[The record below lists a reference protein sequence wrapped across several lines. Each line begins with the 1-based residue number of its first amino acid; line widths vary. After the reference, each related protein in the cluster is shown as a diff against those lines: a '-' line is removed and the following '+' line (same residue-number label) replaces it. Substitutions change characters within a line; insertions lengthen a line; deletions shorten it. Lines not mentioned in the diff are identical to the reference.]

1 MGKSWKA
8 IQEQGWCRQTST
20 GYNYEPE
27 EGREEG
33 EMRLIKEGIFW
44 RILVANDTMISKKK
58 FLRFQ
63 SAVNYMDMQDKH
75 GMPVENYK
83 KEKK

>member
-1 MGKSWKA
+1 M
-8 IQEQGWCRQTST
+8 
-20 GYNYEPE
+20 Y
-27 EGREEG
+27 
-33 EMRLIKEGIFW
+33 LIKQGMFW

-63 SAVNYMDMQDKH
+63 SALNYMDLQDVH

-83 KEKK
+83 RKEIHACKKNKS

>member
-1 MGKSWKA
+1 
-8 IQEQGWCRQTST
+8 
-20 GYNYEPE
+20 
-27 EGREEG
+27 
-33 EMRLIKEGIFW
+33 MRLIKEGIFW